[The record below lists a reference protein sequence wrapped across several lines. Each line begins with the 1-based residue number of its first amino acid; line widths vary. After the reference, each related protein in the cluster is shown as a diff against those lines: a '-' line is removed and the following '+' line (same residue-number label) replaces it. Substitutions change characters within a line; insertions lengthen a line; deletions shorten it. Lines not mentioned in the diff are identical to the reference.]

1 MGLAACSN
9 MPTNQ
14 GFDSIHQPVVERNQY
29 ELDLVAGPDGVSAAE
44 RQRLVGWFETMRLKY
59 GDKIAIDDPQAS
71 QSTRHMVETAA
82 SKFGLLVSNEV
93 PSTKGYV
100 GSGMARVV
108 IIRTTAHVPGCPDWS
123 ASSDANFKNATS
135 SNFGCATNSNLAA
148 MIANPEDLLQG
159 AQGSTL
165 TNVGTSDKAI
175 GVFNSAQPSGKNGIN
190 QTSSKGG

>member
-1 MGLAACSN
+1 

-14 GFDSIHQPVVERNQY
+14 GFDSVHQPVVERNQY
-29 ELDLVAGPDGVSAAE
+29 EFDLTTGPDGATAAE
-44 RQRLVGWFETMRLKY
+44 RQRLLGWFEAMRVKY
-59 GDKIAIDDPQAS
+59 GDKIALDDPQAS
-71 QSTRHMVETAA
+71 HSTRNMVETLAA
-82 SKFGLLVSNEV
+82 KFGMLVSNEV
-93 PSTKGYV
+93 PVTKGYV
-100 GSGMARVV
+100 GAGTARVV

-123 ASSDANFKNATS
+123 ASSDSNFKNATS

-148 MIANPEDLLQG
+148 MIANPDDLLHG

-175 GVFNSAQPSGKNGIN
+175 GVYNSAQPSGKNGIN